1 MTLELDDKRTFSSH
15 SSTATELLGEQ
26 IGRALDVPALIALDG
41 DLGAG
46 KTCFVRGLARGLGV
60 RDNVSSP
67 TYALLQSYAGRLDLH
82 HLDAWMEGRER
93 AFLLDGGLEW
103 VGESG
108 VTVIEWAER
117 VADVLPRPLLS
128 VRIEVTGLDERRIAV
143 GVLSGD
149 RSADPIAAALRAL
162 VKGVHSEVELD
173 VDERI
178 EEGLPGVIEGHR
190 PQED

>member
-1 MTLELDDKRTFSSH
+1 MTTRTDADLAFVSRSSA
-15 SSTATELLGEQ
+15 ATEGLGEQ
-26 IGRALDVPALIALDG
+26 VGRALDRPALIALDG

-46 KTCFVRGLARGLGV
+46 KTCFVRGLARGLDV
-60 RDNVSSP
+60 RDAVSSP

-117 VADVLPRPLLS
+117 VADVLPRPFVS
-128 VRIEVTGLDERRIAV
+128 VSIEITDLDERRIHVRIVDGQRGAQDPAV
-143 GVLSGD
+143 
-149 RSADPIAAALRAL
+149 AALRAL
-162 VKGVHSEVELD
+162 LAALHSEPGL
-173 VDERI
+173 ER
-178 EEGLPGVIEGHR
+178 GAAAPGAR
-190 PQED
+190 PS